1 MARRSWMQNATLA
14 GCAVIALAVS
24 GFALSGCGDDSEEH
38 DDDHEHDEDHEADI
52 GPDTGAEC
60 PTDSALTY
68 DTFGKMFM
76 EDYCTRC
83 HSSTLSGNARN
94 GAPPGH
100 DFDSLA
106 GIQAVSEHIDQ
117 FAGAGPD
124 AVNIEMPPTNPKPS
138 QGEREMLGEWLA
150 CGAPE

>member
-14 GCAVIALAVS
+14 GCAVFALALS
-24 GFALSGCGDDSEEH
+24 GLALSGCGDDGEAEH
-38 DDDHEHDEDHEADI
+38 DDDHGHEADI

-60 PTDSALTY
+60 PSGSTLTY
-68 DTFGKMFM
+68 DTFGQMFM
-76 EDYCTRC
+76 EEYCTRC

-94 GAPPGH
+94 GATPGH

-106 GIQAVSEHIDQ
+106 GIRAVSTHIDQ
-117 FAGAGPD
+117 LAGAGPD
-124 AVNIEMPPTNPKPS
+124 ATNMEMPPVNPKPS
-138 QGEREMLGEWLA
+138 QGERAMLSEWLA